1 MVITSSRT
9 LVAFLIMALGTS
21 ACSTFRPPDIS
32 ERPLEDKDLALDWS
46 KTSNQGKDDF
56 SEQARLDAVLE
67 DGGRLSVRLLV
78 SNIAKLDGRAELL
91 THLTL
96 GDGRVFSNTV
106 RQDRGEW
113 TASSSHLEA
122 TVDGNTLSARVGK
135 ASAHIVADGFTLDLE
150 VETPNRALR
159 PRGGGLE
166 FGGTYYGTTI
176 PVPRG
181 ILKGRLVVKGPAP
194 LDGTETET
202 SDELTDQADTAI
214 DATPA
219 EGSEDI
225 GASEGHPPGG
235 DGDEE
240 EIDLEGVAY
249 VEHRATDLAPYR
261 MAKRWYKMKEVT
273 AERTV
278 IVSIFERT
286 SELGGDLQGFVLI
299 ADDEGLRAYEPAL
312 VVTPKA
318 LHSDTETGY
327 TIPSQLFLKGIDDP
341 TFEAVIRPREL
352 TERRDDLAKMKALER
367 VIVKR
372 FMKPFTFI
380 YEGSDYLFRR
390 ALKEDEPK
398 PSSED
403 KDAIPEPPE
412 YESWAGR
419 ARFEIQQ
426 LNPD

>member
-1 MVITSSRT
+1 MLKTGTISS
-9 LVAFLIMALGTS
+9 LAFLLSVLGTS
-21 ACSTFRPPDIS
+21 ACSTFRPLDIS

-46 KTSNQGKDDF
+46 KTVNRDKDDF
-56 SEQARLDAVLE
+56 SEQARLDGVLE

-91 THLTL
+91 THVTL
-96 GDGRVFSNTV
+96 GDGRVFTSTV
-106 RQDRGEW
+106 RRDRGEW
-113 TASSSHLEA
+113 TASSERLEA
-122 TVDGNTLSARVGK
+122 TIGGNTLSARVGA
-135 ASAHIVADGFTLDLE
+135 ASARIEGEGFTLELE
-150 VETPNRALR
+150 VESLNRALR

-166 FGGTYYGTTI
+166 FGGTYYGTTVPI
-176 PVPRG
+176 PRG
-181 ILKGRLVVKGPAP
+181 VLRGRLIVKGAVAVAAEEEEAIGDEGENTASRDTLPPA
-194 LDGTETET
+194 DST
-202 SDELTDQADTAI
+202 STATLATD
-214 DATPA
+214 
-219 EGSEDI
+219 
-225 GASEGHPPGG
+225 
-235 DGDEE
+235 DEE
-240 EIDLEGVAY
+240 EIDLEGIAY

-261 MAKRWYKMKEVT
+261 MAKRWYKLKEVT

-286 SELGGDLQGFVLI
+286 PELGGELQGFVLI

-312 VVTPKA
+312 VVTPKS
-318 LHSDTETGY
+318 LHTDPETGY
-327 TIPSQLFLKGIDDP
+327 TIPGQLFLKGIDDP
-341 TFEAVIRPREL
+341 SFEAVIRPREL

-390 ALKEDEPK
+390 VPKSDAPEPSDED
-398 PSSED
+398 
-403 KDAIPEPPE
+403 ATPEPPE
-412 YESWAGR
+412 YEAWAGR